1 MDDSAAEA
9 ATIAAAERV
18 DDFQSPAWRN
28 RKRHFLVLSSAG
40 KPIYSRYGDEA
51 QMSTLMSATQ
61 AIIST
66 FADMSDPV
74 RSMVVGNY
82 TLVFHTSGPLY
93 LLAAS
98 DRGDPEELLRSE
110 LRLLHSQVVSILTAA
125 QLTKIFEQRSSFDLR
140 QLLGGTQGIIDQL
153 IDRMDADLG
162 FTLGSLDTL
171 WMRYRLRER
180 IGKTLLRQ
188 RSKPVLYAM
197 VVADMKLM
205 ALVRPRKHSLHPA
218 DLHLLFSMVAS
229 KAFMNGGEHWTPVC
243 FPRFNDQG
251 FLHVY
256 VSYITPHAALVLVSA
271 DRDSF
276 FLMTKYRQL
285 VCDDLAADGSL
296 QRLDDAAAQC
306 ALRPSELGLHAGI
319 LLQLYYKHKTLV
331 QHFGTRFA
339 DSVDHDHRL
348 RIINTYKRLR
358 LHMAARASNSSSSS
372 SSSSAHGPLRIVY
385 FQSSTDTVLAWQSSS
400 FELFAAFPPAT
411 DVKAMIRLVNAVL
424 DWIRNEEDHL
434 FVINAP
440 SY

>member
-1 MDDSAAEA
+1 MESAVEAEHL
-9 ATIAAAERV
+9 E
-18 DDFQSPAWRN
+18 DFQSPVWRA

-66 FADMSDPV
+66 FTDMSDPI
-74 RSMVVGNY
+74 RTMAIGNY
-82 TLVFHTSGPLY
+82 TVVFHTQGPLY

-98 DRGDPEELLRSE
+98 DRGDPEDLLRNE
-110 LRLLHSQVVSILTAA
+110 LSLLHSQVVSILTAA

-140 QLLGGTQGIIDQL
+140 QLLGGTQGIIDQF
-153 IDRMDADLG
+153 IDRLDTD
-162 FTLGSLDTL
+162 FTFALGSLDTL

-180 IGKTLLRQ
+180 IGKTLLRV
-188 RSKPVLYAM
+188 RSKGVLYAM
-197 VVADMKLM
+197 VVADMKLVTLM
-205 ALVRPRKHSLHPA
+205 RPRKHSLHPS
-218 DLHLLFSMVAS
+218 DLHLLFSMVTA
-229 KAFMNGGEHWTPVC
+229 KVFMSGEHWTPVC

-276 FLMTKYRQL
+276 FTMNQCRQQI
-285 VCDDLAADGSL
+285 CHDLASDDSL
-296 QRLDDAAAQC
+296 QRLEDAAAQR
-306 ALRPSELGLHAGI
+306 ALRPSELGPHTGV

-339 DSVDHDHRL
+339 GSVDEPQRL

-358 LHMAARASNSSSSS
+358 IHMASKGAF
-372 SSSSAHGPLRIVY
+372 GPPLRIVY
-385 FQSSTDTVLAWQSSS
+385 YRTAADTVLAWQSSS
-400 FELFAAFPPAT
+400 FELFAAFTPAA
-411 DVKAMIRLVNAVL
+411 DVKTMIRLVNSVL